1 MSDKKKSKVTFDQVR
16 QAAANDPEKFA
27 TKLLGEEPT
36 YRSAS
41 VVRYFE
47 NQSLAVFL
55 TGHAQGRFKS
65 FVEED
70 KRGSMIDM
78 LMWVRGIS
86 DDKAGRH
93 EAVEQAKILLGMA
106 DGEFDVSRIN
116 MGPSPEEKRRQV
128 EEENAK
134 KLRVANWIWNSS
146 SATEGREEGLA
157 YLRNRAI
164 TCDFDSDTLRFRRLS
179 VDDLQKMGLKRNE
192 IPKTPVVAL
201 VFAARDKDR
210 KLRAVQ
216 QILTSDGRKLKCE
229 NPKRTNGLMEGA
241 GVWFGNPATADKAVL
256 VEGPETGGSIYQA
269 SGLPTC
275 VTLGTSNFTKVYLPR
290 NINTVITA
298 ADMEPFGRG
307 LASALNTAQFWKA
320 DGREASGIAL
330 PRLNDGDFNDI
341 HQTQGEGAVR
351 SAIEGAYFPPERE
364 RDGTVLAT
372 ADARAAF
379 HAWLKT
385 GIEVCAKIPARDKET
400 GKFNPIS
407 LDTMVEPQHSRVLVV
422 HNKAIEIKDEF
433 LRKGRPDLEIVS
445 LHEDSKAFRS
455 LAKTEGAM
463 EKVIN
468 AVDLYAPD
476 GQGTKEPVFFS
487 LRRAD
492 ADVLKLDG
500 HKSIALRSTAID
512 RIDLGF
518 MKGREAIIAP
528 IGNGTDHD
536 ARLTRRLDEAGAT
549 TTRLTWQIFRAD
561 EPSPKIT
568 RREIPEGYG
577 AAHAAREGWTG
588 QALRDLVDISR
599 ANRRQMEM
607 AQQREEIAP
616 PRKVA
621 DVAR

>member
-16 QAAANDPEKFA
+16 QVAANDPEAFA

-36 YRSAS
+36 MRSAS

-70 KRGSMIDM
+70 KRGSMIDL

-86 DDKAGRH
+86 DDRAGRH
-93 EAVEQAKILLGMA
+93 EAVEQAKVLLGMA
-106 DGEFDVSRIN
+106 EGEFDVSKIS

-134 KLRVANWIWNSS
+134 KIRVANWIWNSS

-164 TCDFDSDTLRFRRLS
+164 TCDFDSDTLRFRRLAPT
-179 VDDLQKMGLKRNE
+179 DLQKMGLKRNE
-192 IPKTPVVAL
+192 IPATPVVAL
-201 VFAARDKDR
+201 VFAARDKNR
-210 KLRAVQ
+210 NIRAVQ
-216 QILTSDGRKLKCE
+216 QVLTTEGRKLKCE

-241 GVWFGNPATADKAVL
+241 GVWFGNPATSDKAVL

-275 VTLGTSNFTKVYLPR
+275 VTLGTSNFTKVHLPG
-290 NINTVITA
+290 NIQTVITA

-307 LASALNTAQFWKA
+307 LASALNTAQHWKA
-320 DGREASGIAL
+320 DGRQASGIAL
-330 PRLNDGDFNDI
+330 PKLNDGDFNDI
-341 HQTQGEGAVR
+341 HQARGEEAVR
-351 SAIEGAYFPPERE
+351 SSIENAYYPPERE
-364 RDGTVLAT
+364 RDGTILAT
-372 ADARAAF
+372 PDARAAF
-379 HAWLKT
+379 HAWHKT

-407 LDTMVEPQHSRVLVV
+407 LDTMVDAHHNRVLVV
-422 HNKAIEIKDEF
+422 HNKAIQVKDEF
-433 LRKGRPDLEIVS
+433 LRKSRPELEIMD
-445 LHEDSKAFRS
+445 LHEDSKAFRALS
-455 LAKTEGAM
+455 KTEGAM
-463 EKVIN
+463 EAAIN
-468 AVDLYAPD
+468 AVDIYAPD
-476 GQGTKEPVFFS
+476 GRGEKEPVFFS
-487 LRRAD
+487 LRRSDAD
-492 ADVLKLDG
+492 ALKLVG

-512 RIDLGF
+512 RVDLGF
-518 MKGREAIIAP
+518 MNGREAIVAP

-536 ARLTRRLDEAGAT
+536 ARLTRRLDEAGAKT
-549 TTRLTWQIFRAD
+549 MRLTWQIFRAD
-561 EPSPKIT
+561 EPTPKIT

-577 AAHAAREGWTG
+577 AAHAAQEGWTG
-588 QALRDLVDISR
+588 RALKDLIDISR
-599 ANRRQMEM
+599 ANHRQMEM
-607 AQQREEIAP
+607 AREQVKQPA